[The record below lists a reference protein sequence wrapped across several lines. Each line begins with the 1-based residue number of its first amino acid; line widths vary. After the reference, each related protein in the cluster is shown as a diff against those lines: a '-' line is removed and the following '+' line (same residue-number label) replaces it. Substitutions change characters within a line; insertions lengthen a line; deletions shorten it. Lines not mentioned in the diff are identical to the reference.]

1 MRDEPESEEQMTA
14 LFSFMAAGMECG
26 LDLMEQVAPGSGG
39 DGFDRSESQELVANP
54 VGPGD

>member
-1 MRDEPESEEQMTA
+1 MTA